1 MKFGKLRLIH
11 IFNAVLCV
19 GCGVCLVENII
30 VRCVGSFILGI
41 SIGVFSVLVPQFINE
56 TAPSELKG
64 PFGAM
69 SQFMITFGILIQ
81 SLVGLIFPY
90 FYFEKDSEC
99 SII

>member
-19 GCGVCLVENII
+19 GCGFCLVKNIKA
-30 VRCVGSFILGI
+30 RSLGSFILGI
-41 SIGVFSVLVPQFINE
+41 SIGVYSVLVPQFINE

-81 SLVGLIFPY
+81 SLIGLSFPY
-90 FYFEKDSEC
+90 FYFDSEC
-99 SII
+99 GII

>member
-1 MKFGKLRLIH
+1 MKFGKLNLIH
-11 IFNAVLCV
+11 IFNAVLCI
-19 GCGVCLVENII
+19 GCGISFIDNIPA
-30 VRCVGSFILGI
+30 RSTGSFVLGI

-69 SQFMITFGILIQ
+69 SQFMITFGIFIQ

-90 FYFEKDSEC
+90 FYFSK
-99 SII
+99 